1 METALSQAA
10 DSAPVG
16 RHQELLVLRESL
28 RLARTSAR
36 IVSLA
41 GEPWVGKSRLLAELV
56 AVAREDG
63 WTVAAGRA
71 GRLGGPVPFEV
82 FVDALDD
89 RLARIGPG
97 LAERLGPQAA
107 ELLAGVF
114 PALAAGRQEAAPAP
128 ADPDAYWL
136 IRAMRALIGR
146 AADANGLL
154 LVLDDV
160 HRADPLSL
168 QLLDHL
174 VRHPPEAPVLIALA
188 YRDSPTARHLSS
200 LRTLRAHGA
209 VPSWRH
215 LDVAP
220 LPERDAAHL
229 LPAGLDPVRRQL
241 LLRDAAGVPGLL
253 HALRDAGRLP
263 VNPDAASVDFRALS
277 PVAWRTACAAAVLG
291 DPFTPGLVA
300 DVAELPLERVLG
312 ALDDLQSEGLIRPDG
327 HLRRF
332 RFRHPAVAGLVLRA
346 TDAGWRY
353 GAQGRAL
360 RAAAPGNAAPPATPP
375 AAPPVARSRR
385 PMPLSA
391 MTDAMDEEPLT
402 GDVPDGA
409 GAGGAGTDGLASLSR
424 REVQVAVLVSAGF
437 TNQQIAGRMQ
447 LSPKTVE
454 TYLSRIFKKLGVVSR
469 TQVAHLV
476 GRGGRHL

>member
-1 METALSQAA
+1 MPPVKTVLSQATG
-10 DSAPVG
+10 SAPVG
-16 RHQELLVLRESL
+16 RHRELLALEESL

-41 GEPWVGKSRLLAELV
+41 GEPWIGKSRLLAELI
-56 AVAREDG
+56 ALAREDG

-89 RLARIGPG
+89 QLARIGPG
-97 LAERLGPQAA
+97 LAGRLGPREADRLAA
-107 ELLAGVF
+107 VF
-114 PALAAGRQEAAPAP
+114 PALAAGRREPPAPAS

-136 IRAMRALIGR
+136 IRAMRTLIGR
-146 AADANGLL
+146 AAGPDGLL

-200 LRTLRAHGA
+200 LRSLRAHGA

-215 LDVAP
+215 LDVPP
-220 LPERDAAHL
+220 LAERDAAAL
-229 LPAGLDPVRRQL
+229 LPAGLDPIRRQL

-277 PVAWRTACAAAVLG
+277 PEAWRTACSAAVLG

-300 DVAELPLERVLG
+300 EVAELPLERVLG

-353 GAQGRAL
+353 GAQGRAA
-360 RAAAPGNAAPPATPP
+360 RAAPPTAAASVPSSRPPTPW
-375 AAPPVARSRR
+375 
-385 PMPLSA
+385 SA
-391 MTDAMDEEPLT
+391 LTDAMGGEPLPA
-402 GDVPDGA
+402 DLPDGP
-409 GAGGAGTDGLASLSR
+409 GAVELASLSR

-469 TQVAHLV
+469 SQIAHLV
-476 GRGGRHL
+476 GRGGRRL

>member
-1 METALSQAA
+1 MPPVETALSQATG
-10 DSAPVG
+10 SAPVG
-16 RHQELLVLRESL
+16 RHQELLVLEESL

-41 GEPWVGKSRLLAELV
+41 GEPWVGKSRLLAELI
-56 AVAREDG
+56 AAAHDGG

-89 RLARIGPG
+89 QLARIGPD
-97 LAERLGPQAA
+97 LAERLGPREADR
-107 ELLAGVF
+107 LAGVF
-114 PALAAGRQEAAPAP
+114 PALAAGRQEPAGPAP

-136 IRAMRALIGR
+136 IRAMRTLIGR
-146 AADANGLL
+146 AAEANGLL

-174 VRHPPEAPVLIALA
+174 VRHPPQAPVLIALA

-209 VPSWRH
+209 TPSWRH

-220 LPERDAAHL
+220 LPERDAAAL
-229 LPAGLDPVRRQL
+229 LPPGIDPIRRQL

-277 PVAWRTACAAAVLG
+277 PVAWRTACAAALLG
-291 DPFTPGLVA
+291 DPFTPGTVA
-300 DVAELPLERVLG
+300 EVAELPLERVLG
-312 ALDDLQSEGLIRPDG
+312 GLDDLQSEGLIRPDG

-360 RAAAPGNAAPPATPP
+360 RATVQGSPQGTAQGSTRVTAAP
-375 AAPPVARSRR
+375 ARK

-391 MTDAMDEEPLT
+391 MTDAMDAEDLT
-402 GDVPDGA
+402 ADLPDGP
-409 GAGGAGTDGLASLSR
+409 GAVELASLSR

>member
-1 METALSQAA
+1 MSQATG
-10 DSAPVG
+10 SAPVG
-16 RHQELLVLRESL
+16 RHKELLFLEESL

-41 GEPWVGKSRLLAELV
+41 GEPWVGKSRLLAELI
-56 AVAREDG
+56 AAAHDGG

-89 RLARIGPG
+89 QLARIGPD
-97 LAERLGPQAA
+97 LAERLGPGEADR
-107 ELLAGVF
+107 LAGVF
-114 PALAAGRQEAAPAP
+114 PALAAGRQEPSGPVP

-146 AADANGLL
+146 AAEANGLL

-174 VRHPPEAPVLIALA
+174 VRHPPQAPVLIALA

-209 VPSWRH
+209 TPSWRH

-220 LPERDAAHL
+220 LPERDAAAL
-229 LPAGLDPVRRQL
+229 LPPGLDPIRRQL

-277 PVAWRTACAAAVLG
+277 PVAWRTACAAALLG
-291 DPFTPGLVA
+291 DPFTPGTVA
-300 DVAELPLERVLG
+300 EVAELPLERVLG
-312 ALDDLQSEGLIRPDG
+312 GLDDLQSEGLIRPDG

-360 RAAAPGNAAPPATPP
+360 RATAQGSTQGSTQGTAQGSTQVTAAP
-375 AAPPVARSRR
+375 ARK

-391 MTDAMDEEPLT
+391 MTDAMDAEDLT
-402 GDVPDGA
+402 ADLPDGP
-409 GAGGAGTDGLASLSR
+409 GAVELASLSR

>member
-1 METALSQAA
+1 MPTAETALSQAIG
-10 DSAPVG
+10 SAPVG
-16 RHQELLVLRESL
+16 RHAELRVLEESL
-28 RLARTSAR
+28 KLARTSAR
-36 IVSLA
+36 IVSLG
-41 GEPWVGKSRLLAELV
+41 GEPWVGKSRLLAELI
-56 AVAREDG
+56 AAAHEGG

-71 GRLGGPVPFEV
+71 GRLGGTVPFEV

-89 RLARIGPG
+89 RLARIGPDLAG
-97 LAERLGPQAA
+97 RLGAQEADLLAE
-107 ELLAGVF
+107 VF
-114 PALAAGRQEAAPAP
+114 PALAAARREQAAPSSG
-128 ADPDAYWL
+128 DPDAFWL
-136 IRAMRALIGR
+136 IRAMRTLIGR

-209 VPSWRH
+209 TPSWFH

-220 LPERDAAHL
+220 LAEPDAAAL

-291 DPFTPGLVA
+291 DPFTPGAVA
-300 DVAELPLERVLG
+300 GVAELPLERVLG
-312 ALDDLQSEGLIRPDG
+312 GLDDLQSEGIIRPDG

-332 RFRHPAVAGLVLRA
+332 RFRHAAVAGLVLRA

-360 RAAAPGNAAPPATPP
+360 GAAPPATSVVAP
-375 AAPPVARSRR
+375 AAKRSR

-391 MTDAMDEEPLT
+391 MTDAMAEEAAAELPGAP
-402 GDVPDGA
+402 GDV
-409 GAGGAGTDGLASLSR
+409 GLASLSR

>member
-1 METALSQAA
+1 MTPGPAEDSEDDVPPVETVLSQTTG
-10 DSAPVG
+10 SAPVG
-16 RHQELLVLRESL
+16 RRNELLVLEESL

-41 GEPWVGKSRLLAELV
+41 GEPWVGKSRLLAELI

-71 GRLGGPVPFEV
+71 GRLGGSVPFEV

-97 LAERLGPQAA
+97 LAARLGPREADR
-107 ELLAGVF
+107 LAGVF
-114 PALAAGRQEAAPAP
+114 PALAAGRREPPAPAP

-136 IRAMRALIGR
+136 LRAMRALIGR
-146 AADANGLL
+146 AAGTDGLL

-188 YRDSPTARHLSS
+188 FRDSPTARHLSS
-200 LRTLRAHGA
+200 LRSLRAHGA

-215 LDVAP
+215 LDIVP
-220 LPERDAAHL
+220 LAERDAAAL
-229 LPAGLDPVRRQL
+229 LPAGLDPIRRQL

-277 PVAWRTACAAAVLG
+277 PEAWRTACAAAVLG
-291 DPFTPGLVA
+291 DPFTPGPVA
-300 DVAELPLERVLG
+300 EVAELPLERVLG
-312 ALDDLQSEGLIRPDG
+312 AVDDLQSEGLIRPDG

-353 GAQGRAL
+353 GAQGRAV
-360 RAAAPGNAAPPATPP
+360 RAAAPTAAVPQ
-375 AAPPVARSRR
+375 
-385 PMPLSA
+385 SA
-391 MTDAMDEEPLT
+391 MADAMDGEPLT
-402 GDVPDGA
+402 AGLPDGP
-409 GAGGAGTDGLASLSR
+409 GAVELASLSR